1 MDSNCAPASRSEKR
15 KREIEP
21 GTLEKQSKTGTSLT
35 RKETEVNQ
43 LIDSLGELIEKNVQN
58 STGSTEKK
66 VLSIYKKKNVELE
79 SKIMTLKAEIYDAKE
94 ALMQCKLEK
103 EEGKSSAVVP
113 DQLLTQIEDLKKRVK
128 SQKAQLVAA
137 SQTEKKLQDE
147 IEILRTDHSVAIEA
161 LTSSNI
167 ACTEELKKVKQELW
181 SADSRLT
188 EQQNTHLQQ
197 TQTLQTE
204 NKHLQ
209 EALEKKTTEHE
220 FLSKAFKDTK
230 DMNESI
236 MQKALPLQAEKTQL
250 LAQLTSLTA
259 EHEAA
264 QVENMSQV
272 NAFTVE
278 KTQLKSALALAIE
291 EKVKFE
297 KAKNEIELQFLR
309 LKHGPVLPEPAL
321 SSGHNFVPVIPPS
334 HLFQAKSQT
343 TNSTDDV
350 SVLSDTTNL
359 TDRRAASN
367 ALTKVASPSRRV
379 VLTTASDTTSAQA
392 NPNGL
397 AITTSFSSS
406 AHVSTKP
413 TSTDKNA
420 AVNKI

>member
-1 MDSNCAPASRSEKR
+1 MDSKCAPASRSEKR

-21 GTLEKQSKTGTSLT
+21 GAEEKQSKTGTSLT

-43 LIDSLGELIEKNVQN
+43 LIDSLGELIEKNVKN
-58 STGSTEKK
+58 STGSSEKK
-66 VLSIYKKKNVELE
+66 EVYMYKKKNGELE

-103 EEGKSSAVVP
+103 EEGKSSALVP

-128 SQKAQLVAA
+128 NQKAQLLGA

-147 IEILRTDHSVAIEA
+147 IENLRTDHSAAIEA
-161 LTSSNI
+161 LTSTNI
-167 ACTEELKKVKQELW
+167 AYTEELERAKKDLW

-188 EQQNTHLQQ
+188 EQQNTHF
-197 TQTLQTE
+197 QTLQTE
-204 NKHLQ
+204 YKNLQ
-209 EALEKKTTEHE
+209 EALEKKTAEHE
-220 FLSKAFKDTK
+220 FLSKAFKATK
-230 DMNESI
+230 DMNEAI
-236 MQKALPLQAEKTQL
+236 MQKSLPLQAEKSQL

-264 QVENMSQV
+264 QVENLSQV
-272 NAFTVE
+272 NALTVE
-278 KTQLKSALALAIE
+278 ITQLKSALALAIE
-291 EKVKFE
+291 EKAKFE

-309 LKHGPVLPEPAL
+309 LKHGPVLPEPSP
-321 SSGHNFVPVIPPS
+321 SSGNTFVPVIPPS
-334 HLFQAKSQT
+334 HLFQTKTLT
-343 TNSTDDV
+343 TNWTDDV

-359 TDRRAASN
+359 TDRRAA
-367 ALTKVASPSRRV
+367 ATTLTKVASPSRRV
-379 VLTTASDTTSAQA
+379 VLTTSSDTTSAIA
-392 NPNGL
+392 DPNGL

-406 AHVSTKP
+406 AHASTKP